1 MTKTKRKPDF
11 VADPSV
17 SIKFGKKVKV
27 SPLKEEWENKQL
39 VAYFSKWDINPHPS
53 KISKKH

>member
-17 SIKFGKKVKV
+17 SIKFGKKIKV
-27 SPLKEEWENKQL
+27 SPLKEERENKQL
-39 VAYFSKWDINPHPS
+39 VAYFSK
-53 KISKKH
+53 